1 MRKFL
6 KRMTGIFLCVA
17 MAAGIYGAIPAYA
30 EGTDTGTD
38 IQAQAAQWPTGP
50 AVQAAS
56 AIIMDASTGTV
67 LYEKDADT
75 PRYPASITKIMT
87 LLLAV
92 ENCSLKEDVVFT
104 ETGTRDIS
112 WDSGNIGMQVGE
124 VMSMRACLYALV
136 IRSANEVAAQ
146 IAEHVG
152 GTEQHFVD
160 MMNERAAQIGCT
172 NTHFVNAS
180 GLPDPDHYSTAHDMA
195 LIMREGLKNKK
206 FRRIIGATDY
216 TIKPTNMNSESRVL
230 HTHHPML
237 APESSYHYDGCIG
250 GKTGYTSEAGNTLV
264 TAAEKNGT
272 TYITVTMKAA
282 DLAVASTDSTALFNY
297 GYQNFTKAQV
307 NGGEV
312 SVPNGVTVD
321 NLTVQENSQNGNTVD
336 DYYYNDYLLGSVE
349 VPEATPTPEPAA
361 DALSDTSGGNTDQ
374 NEKSDTVGEEKT
386 SAGMPELR
394 KILLI
399 IGAAMLLLII
409 ILSIALA
416 KKEKRYYG

>member
-38 IQAQAAQWPTGP
+38 IQEQAAQWPTGP

-180 GLPDPDHYSTAHDMA
+180 GLPDPDHYSTAHDLS
-195 LIMREGLKNKK
+195 LIHISE
-206 FRRIIGATDY
+206 
-216 TIKPTNMNSESRVL
+216 PTR
-230 HTHHPML
+230 P
-237 APESSYHYDGCIG
+237 Y
-250 GKTGYTSEAGNTLV
+250 
-264 TAAEKNGT
+264 
-272 TYITVTMKAA
+272 
-282 DLAVASTDSTALFNY
+282 
-297 GYQNFTKAQV
+297 
-307 NGGEV
+307 
-312 SVPNGVTVD
+312 
-321 NLTVQENSQNGNTVD
+321 
-336 DYYYNDYLLGSVE
+336 
-349 VPEATPTPEPAA
+349 
-361 DALSDTSGGNTDQ
+361 
-374 NEKSDTVGEEKT
+374 
-386 SAGMPELR
+386 
-394 KILLI
+394 
-399 IGAAMLLLII
+399 
-409 ILSIALA
+409 
-416 KKEKRYYG
+416 